1 MGSLPS
7 AGSLSALIPFLAII
21 GLIFGPLGLLVMSP
35 WGRAA
40 MHRNL
45 GALHTYFYGNEV
57 KHHDLPLQAVDKT
70 KNQVPLGQG
79 TAVSVTQP
87 EIKKPVKISN
97 PEVDNFDFTIFE
109 EKEKP
114 S

>member
-7 AGSLSALIPFLAII
+7 AGSLSALIPFLAIL
-21 GLIFGPLGLLVMSP
+21 GMVLGPLGLFVMSP

-45 GALHTYFYGNEV
+45 GALHTYFYGSEV
-57 KHHDLPLQAVDKT
+57 KHHDLPPQELEKP
-70 KNQVPLGQG
+70 KNQVQLGQG
-79 TAVSVTQP
+79 TAVSATQP
-87 EIKKPVKISN
+87 EIKEPKRTPN
-97 PEVDNFDFTIFE
+97 PEVENFDFSIFE